1 MKSSIIR
8 HTTAIVALIIALFHS
23 VTASAADTWSVNP
36 SDYRYDMSLYLNVTF
51 AAGEGLDYTQYDVAA
66 FVGDECRGVAEVL
79 PVPGGNDCL
88 YLRARSNRESGET
101 MTFRYRNKTTG
112 EVKDIENVNFTFA
125 SNARLGYPSSPYEV
139 KIVIYH
145 DVIISTEGGGSVNE
159 SGGRLAEGTS
169 LNLIATPDEG
179 HYFSGWS
186 DGSTENPRPLVV
198 GTEDVALTATFALS
212 QYHLTYTLDGET
224 YKESDVL
231 YGTTLTPEANPVK
244 EGHTFSGWQ
253 GLPATMPAHD
263 VEVTGN
269 FTINSYKAVF
279 KIGNEII
286 DTKTIVFGDAVTAP
300 EAPAKEGHT
309 FAGWQDVPATMP
321 ARDIEVKG
329 SYTVNKYNLVY
340 KVDGAEHKSLE
351 VEFGTTLTAEPNPVK
366 EGHTFSGWQG
376 LPTTMPAHDV
386 EVTGNF
392 TINSYKAVF
401 KIGDEIIDTKTI
413 VFGDAV
419 TAPEAPAKEG
429 HTFAGWQDVP
439 ATMPA
444 RDIEVLGSYTV
455 NKYAITYKVD
465 GAEYKVVEVEFG
477 ATIVPEADPV
487 KEGYTF
493 SGWQGLPETM
503 PAHAV
508 EVTGTFSINSYKA
521 VFKIGDDVIDTKT
534 IVFGD
539 AVTVPEAPAKE
550 GHTFAGWQDV
560 PATMPA
566 HDIEVLGSYT
576 VNKYALTYKVDGAEY
591 KVVEVAFGTTIVP
604 EADPVKEGYTF
615 SGWQGLPETMPAH
628 AVEATGTFSINSYK
642 AVFKISDE
650 IIDTKTIVFG
660 DAVTAPEA
668 PAKEG
673 HTFAGWQDVPET
685 MPAHDIEIQGSY
697 TVNKYAITYKVDGEE
712 YKVVEVEFGTTIV
725 PEAAPEKEGYTF
737 SGWQGLPETMPANDV
752 EVTAT
757 FSINSYRLTVY
768 LDDEIYLEKTLE
780 YGAAIELPDPK
791 LPTDREFEGWDIEVP
806 ATMPAHDV
814 EIRGTTRIVSGL
826 AAIFADS
833 ETRLTVYTT
842 NGVQLFRDKTVRE
855 ASPLLKPGIY
865 IVNGRKLVV
874 K

>member
-79 PVPGGNDCL
+79 PVPGGKDCL
-88 YLRARSNRESGET
+88 YLRSRSNRESGET

-279 KIGNEII
+279 KIGETVI

-376 LPTTMPAHDV
+376 LPATMPAHDV

-401 KIGDEIIDTKTI
+401 KIGETVIDTKTI

-465 GAEYKVVEVEFG
+465 GAEYKVVEV
-477 ATIVPEADPV
+477 
-487 KEGYTF
+487 
-493 SGWQGLPETM
+493 
-503 PAHAV
+503 
-508 EVTGTFSINSYKA
+508 
-521 VFKIGDDVIDTKT
+521 
-534 IVFGD
+534 
-539 AVTVPEAPAKE
+539 
-550 GHTFAGWQDV
+550 
-560 PATMPA
+560 
-566 HDIEVLGSYT
+566 
-576 VNKYALTYKVDGAEY
+576 
-591 KVVEVAFGTTIVP
+591 AFGTTIVP

-628 AVEATGTFSINSYK
+628 AIEATGTFSINSYK
-642 AVFKISDE
+642 AVFKIGDE

-673 HTFAGWQDVPET
+673 HTFAGWQDVPAT

-697 TVNKYAITYKVDGEE
+697 TVNKYALTYKVDGAE
-712 YKVVEVEFGTTIV
+712 YKVVEVEFGATIV
-725 PEAAPEKEGYTF
+725 PEADPVKEGYTF

-768 LDDEIYLEKTLE
+768 LDGEIYLEKTLE

-842 NGVQLFRDKTVRE
+842 NGVLLFRDKTVRE